1 MARYQ
6 VTTARL
12 VVLVVGG
19 ALLGMLLLDLRFDQ
33 WYLTGAAPR
42 RGVEVAYYGHVNGVG
57 SFVPRAVDLSILSVG
72 AAGGLLVWSHS
83 KKEDAGHTHG
93 STSRASDVVNILV
106 FVVAAPFFVLVVQPA
121 LERIVAF
128 AEQGSGEG
136 DDVPAEIRADLATVA
151 QGHWIL
157 VGVVL
162 AVLVNSLAYMKRLE
176 GVPPTK
182 VD

>member
-1 MARYQ
+1 MSSAIGVQ
-6 VTTARL
+6 KEPCTVSLIDVT
-12 VVLVVGG
+12 
-19 ALLGMLLLDLRFDQ
+19 
-33 WYLTGAAPR
+33 
-42 RGVEVAYYGHVNGVG
+42 
-57 SFVPRAVDLSILSVG
+57 
-72 AAGGLLVWSHS
+72 
-83 KKEDAGHTHG
+83 
-93 STSRASDVVNILV
+93 ASDVVNILV

-136 DDVPAEIRADLATVA
+136 DDEVPAEIRADLATVA